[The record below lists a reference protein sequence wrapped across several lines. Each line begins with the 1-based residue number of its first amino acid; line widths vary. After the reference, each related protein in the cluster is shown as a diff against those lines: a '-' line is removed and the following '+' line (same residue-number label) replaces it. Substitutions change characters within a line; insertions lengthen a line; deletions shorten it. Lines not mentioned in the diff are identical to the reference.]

1 MPSSLPIAIYYEHP
15 DWFRP
20 LFAAFDKRGTPYVKL
35 DARRHFYD
43 PAQTGCEYGVLF
55 NRMSPSAYLRS
66 DHPGIFYTLGYLAHL
81 ERLGTRVVNGR
92 QAFTTETSKA
102 LQLTILQGLGLPY
115 PKARVIGDPLAAPA
129 AAEGLRFPVVV
140 KANIGGSGA
149 GVVRYDSLAE
159 LEQAAHAGTI
169 DLGIDKTALVQE
181 FVPARDGRITRVET
195 LGGKYLYAIHVYTSG
210 DSFNLCPADICQTT
224 DGVELARAARE
235 GTIDLGIDKTALVQ
249 EFVPARDGRITRVE
263 TLGGKYLYA
272 IHVYTPGDSFNLC
285 PADICQTTDGVELA
299 RGAAPADAPKNRM
312 SVEGYTPPPEVIS
325 AVERIMAAS
334 GIDVGGI
341 EYMIDDR
348 DGTLVYY
355 DINALSNFVADA
367 PRVVGFDPFAR
378 LADYLEKSC
387 LQVS

>member
-115 PKARVIGDPLAAPA
+115 PQARVIGDPLAAPA

-224 DGVELARAARE
+224 DGVELAR
-235 GTIDLGIDKTALVQ
+235 
-249 EFVPARDGRITRVE
+249 
-263 TLGGKYLYA
+263 
-272 IHVYTPGDSFNLC
+272 
-285 PADICQTTDGVELA
+285 
-299 RGAAPADAPKNRM
+299 GAAPADAPKNGMR
-312 SVEGYTPPPEVIS
+312 VEGYTPPADVIN

-341 EYMIDDR
+341 EYMVDDR
-348 DGTLVYY
+348 DGTLAYY

-367 PRVVGFDPFAR
+367 PRVIGFDPFAR
-378 LADYLEKSC
+378 LADYLEETNSQ
-387 LQVS
+387 LYG